1 MQDTHANTESVSCNC
16 PQHITDETFVNIY
29 FLPFTENSSLFSV
42 QHYFLI
48 FDIYLTLHSSFI
60 EYMKYVAT

>member
-29 FLPFTENSSLFSV
+29 FLPFTENSLFSV
-42 QHYFLI
+42 QHYLYI
-48 FDIYLTLHSSFI
+48 FDIYLSLHSSFI
-60 EYMKYVAT
+60 EYIKYVAT